1 MMKLFENL
9 VAYNSYMGGP
19 PPLDKDFDINTLEA
33 FQREWENGSMPLIR
47 HEFYSI
53 RLVEELN
60 MDLNP
65 GHHTSRP
72 DVPFLL
78 FKSPFQVL
86 SWQTKPGFKKG
97 WHLTFTDNFLKERPQ
112 ISSIIQS
119 FPFLH
124 LEKVI
129 PFAISAYDRDALITV
144 FKKMQQAG
152 QSDHPDRF
160 SVIASYLHIMLVR
173 IRGLYGKAAAT
184 DASLGTMVKESDDAL
199 YDEFKHLLDL
209 PYPSALHS
217 VSDFAEVLNVN
228 PGYLNAVT
236 QRVRGEDAAFLIQER
251 MLEQAKELLR
261 KEEWSIAQVASQ
273 LEFDQLADFLT
284 FFTQQTGMSPEHYRL
299 TLKGKP

>member
-1 MMKLFENL
+1 MKLFENL

-33 FQREWENGSMPLIR
+33 FQREWENGYMPPIR

-60 MDLNP
+60 TDLNT

-72 DVPFLL
+72 EVPFLL

-97 WHLTFTDNFLKERPQ
+97 WHLTFTENFLRDRPQ

-129 PFAISAYDRDALITV
+129 PFVISAYDRDALITV
-144 FKKMQQAG
+144 FQKMQQAG
-152 QSDHPDRF
+152 QSDHADRF
-160 SVIASYLHIMLVR
+160 SMIASYLHIMLFR
-173 IRGLYGKAAAT
+173 IRGLYGKAEAA
-184 DASLGTMVKESDDAL
+184 DSSLGTMVKESDDAL
-199 YDEFKHLLDL
+199 YDEFRHLLDL
-209 PYPSALHS
+209 PHPYHS
-217 VSDFAEVLNVN
+217 LNEFAEELEVN

-236 QRVRGEDAAFLIQER
+236 QRVTGENAPFFIHER
-251 MLEQAKELLR
+251 LLKKAKELL
-261 KEEWSIAQVASQ
+261 KTEELSLESIASR
-273 LEFDQLADFLT
+273 LEFREVADFQS
-284 FFTQQTGMSPEHYRL
+284 FFSQHAGMSPEEYRL
-299 TLKGKP
+299 ASKEKPD